1 MPHYEIG
8 DLVEVFD
15 PFDTFVDSKKA
26 FAIVIDNVSRPG
38 KDTVKIFWHG
48 GYKSWVPTHWI
59 KKIDDDKET
68 K

>member
-1 MPHYEIG
+1 MKDFEIG
-8 DLVEVFD
+8 ELVQVFD

-26 FAIVIDNVSRPG
+26 LAIVVDNVSRPG

-59 KKIDDDKET
+59 KKIDVADKEE
-68 K
+68 

>member
-1 MPHYEIG
+1 MTDYKIG
-8 DLVEVFD
+8 DLVQGFD
-15 PFDTFVDSKKA
+15 PFDTFIDSKKA

-48 GYKSWVPTHWI
+48 GYKSWVPTHWL
-59 KKIDDDKET
+59 KKIDDDKEA

>member
-1 MPHYEIG
+1 MPHYKIG
-8 DLVEVFD
+8 DLVQVID

-59 KKIDDDKET
+59 KKIDDDKEA